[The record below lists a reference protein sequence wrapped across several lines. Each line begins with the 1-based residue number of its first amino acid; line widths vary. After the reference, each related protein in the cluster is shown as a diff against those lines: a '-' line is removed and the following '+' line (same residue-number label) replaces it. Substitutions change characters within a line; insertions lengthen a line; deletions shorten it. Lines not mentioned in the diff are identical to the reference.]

1 MPLLVNQALR
11 PSGTYQARAGP
22 NFLNRRST
30 EPGCVCVC
38 VGGGGQMWI
47 QSGGRAGCRGRSES
61 GIGGLLGK
69 GVGEAQGHIPGN
81 FI

>member
-1 MPLLVNQALR
+1 
-11 PSGTYQARAGP
+11 
-22 NFLNRRST
+22 
-30 EPGCVCVC
+30 
-38 VGGGGQMWI
+38 MWI